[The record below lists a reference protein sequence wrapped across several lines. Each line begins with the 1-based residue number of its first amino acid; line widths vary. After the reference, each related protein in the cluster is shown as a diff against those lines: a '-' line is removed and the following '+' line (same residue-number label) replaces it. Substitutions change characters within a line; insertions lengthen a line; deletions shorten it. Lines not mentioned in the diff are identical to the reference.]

1 MEKQS
6 GNYEVAEQVR
16 TELCFVL
23 ICIHHLYYFE
33 GQYGAVL
40 TLEMFKYLVVVYGG
54 YEELF

>member
-40 TLEMFKYLVVVYGG
+40 TLEVFGRSIWWL
-54 YEELF
+54 